1 MLSLSK
7 YSVENIRLIHAT
19 KDAENYNWHEQDT
32 KFNSTKDIINLSA
45 ACAVA
50 AILCGTTGIA
60 GGMVL
65 GPLFLTYNM
74 DAQVMSGTNQFIT
87 LIASISVSSQYAY
100 LGLLNPYY
108 SALFGISTVF
118 CALTGIKAVN
128 YYVKKSGK
136 QSVIM
141 ILLVIVLVMAVI
153 SLPINYILKQNEAA
167 AVKDAPDAS
176 LTAQT

>member
-1 MLSLSK
+1 
-7 YSVENIRLIHAT
+7 
-19 KDAENYNWHEQDT
+19 
-32 KFNSTKDIINLSA
+32 
-45 ACAVA
+45 
-50 AILCGTTGIA
+50 
-60 GGMVL
+60 VL

-136 QSVIM
+136 
-141 ILLVIVLVMAVI
+141 
-153 SLPINYILKQNEAA
+153 
-167 AVKDAPDAS
+167 
-176 LTAQT
+176 